1 MTEEKHIHLIGICG
15 TAMASLAGMLKE
27 RGFHVTGSDAA
38 AYPPMSDFLRE
49 LSIPVAQP
57 FDAKNLEPKPELVV
71 IGNAI
76 SRGNSELE
84 YVLDQRLPF
93 CSLPQLL
100 HEEFLRGKE
109 VLVVAGTHG
118 KTTTTSMLAWIFHSA
133 GLDPSFLIGGIAEN
147 FGSSFRLGTGK
158 YFILEGDEYDTA
170 FFDKGP
176 KFLHYFPDAII
187 LSSVEFDHANI
198 YKDLDA
204 VETAFRRLVNLV
216 PGRGRIVAVDTG
228 ESVERCLARAFCPVE
243 RYGTNKNATWRVT
256 NLLLDPTR
264 TS

>member
-1 MTEEKHIHLIGICG
+1 MSPGKRVHLIGICG

-27 RGFHVTGSDAA
+27 RGFHVTGTDAA
-38 AYPPMSDFLRE
+38 AYPPMSEFLSD
-49 LSIPVAQP
+49 LGIPVAQP
-57 FDAKNLEPKPELVV
+57 FDAKNLEPRPELVV

-76 SRGNSELE
+76 SRGNVELE
-84 YVLDQRLPF
+84 NVLDQRIPF

-100 HEEFLRGKE
+100 HDEFLKGKE

-158 YFILEGDEYDTA
+158 YFILEGHEYDTA

-187 LSSVEFDHANI
+187 LTSVEFDHADI
-198 YKDLDA
+198 YKDLDS
-204 VETAFRRLVNLV
+204 VETAFKRLVNLV
-216 PGRGRIVAVDTG
+216 PRRGRLIAFDHG
-228 ESVERCLARAFCPVE
+228 ESVERCIARAFCPVG
-243 RYGTNKNATWRVT
+243 RYGANA
-256 NLLLDPTR
+256 
-264 TS
+264 